1 MRRQL
6 PSSTNEPSGRVRLE
20 GYREVPSLLSRRASF
35 GEPRGSSTPF
45 PNEPST
51 PCAVKATSRLNR
63 VTSSRAK
70 GSCRATV
77 PLIQQSA
84 LRRAERS
91 LLRAALLV
99 CARWKSSS
107 ARSKRP
113 SEPAGENS
121 RHHSARRRHEFGHV
135 QSPATGHAGVLQR
148 QERPAHG

>member
-1 MRRQL
+1 MHGQL
-6 PSSTNEPSGRVRLE
+6 PSSTNEPSGRVHLE

-45 PNEPST
+45 PNAVCCQGDLPGEPCDVIASERFLSGYRATHST
-51 PCAVKATSRLNR
+51 VSPQTSR
-63 VTSSRAK
+63 
-70 GSCRATV
+70 TV
-77 PLIQQSA
+77 
-84 LRRAERS
+84 
-91 LLRAALLV
+91 RAALLV

-121 RHHSARRRHEFGHV
+121 RHHSARHRHEFGHV

>member
-1 MRRQL
+1 MRWQL
-6 PSSTNEPSGRVRLE
+6 PSSTNEPSGRVHLE

-84 LRRAERS
+84 LSRAERS
-91 LLRAALLV
+91 EQHSS